1 MLEENVIIP
10 FLKKFDQYPF
20 CVRLNRK
27 EYQIGEGEPE
37 FTVDFKKPVSL
48 ASLMTS
54 TSLALGEAYMD
65 GDLEIEGGS
74 VLCLRSFFR
83 ADGQVFRR

>member
-37 FTVDFKKPVSL
+37 FTVDFKKPVETMPG
-48 ASLMTS
+48 A
-54 TSLALGEAYMD
+54 
-65 GDLEIEGGS
+65 
-74 VLCLRSFFR
+74 
-83 ADGQVFRR
+83 